1 MTQVQVDQALLQ
13 KLGGMNESVELCDA
27 NGKILGH
34 YLPEAEYKKILYGS
48 IHIPY
53 SDEEIARRRAQ
64 TGGCSLREIWDRV
77 GQKCNGL

>member
-13 KLGGMNESVELCDA
+13 KLGGMNEPLELCDA
-27 NGKILGH
+27 NGTVLGH

-48 IHIPY
+48 VEIPF

-64 TGGCSLREIWDRV
+64 TGGCSLRDIWDRV
-77 GQKCNGL
+77 GQK